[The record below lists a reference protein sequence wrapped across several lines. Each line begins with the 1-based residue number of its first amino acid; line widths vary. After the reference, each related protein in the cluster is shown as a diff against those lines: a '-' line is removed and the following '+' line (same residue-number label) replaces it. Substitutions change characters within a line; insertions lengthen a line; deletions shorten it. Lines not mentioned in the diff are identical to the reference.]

1 MASPGAAKYLWDA
14 RRAAEKIARFTSGRK
29 FDDYLTDDM
38 MRAAV
43 ERQFEIVG
51 GECYLEIDSLA
62 LAISR

>member
-1 MASPGAAKYLWDA
+1 MTMASPGAAKYLWDA

-43 ERQFEIVG
+43 ER
-51 GECYLEIDSLA
+51 
-62 LAISR
+62 